1 MKAAR
6 VLRVSWQPLLLIYLT
21 LLRHPRSRARKHFL
35 LRSISEIETMDLTRA
50 MSQLVYFVTRARAF
64 L

>member
-21 LLRHPRSRARKHFL
+21 LLRHPQSRARKHFL
-35 LRSISEIETMDLTRA
+35 LRSISEIETVDLA
-50 MSQLVYFVTRARAF
+50 GIKRAR
-64 L
+64 